1 MDDAFLL
8 LIWIAFVCMLVLGG
22 GIIRVSWLVVNGAT
36 VREAIRRID
45 E

>member
-1 MDDAFLL
+1 MDDALL
-8 LIWIAFVCMLVLGG
+8 ALIWIAFVCMVILSG
-22 GIIRVSWLVVNGAT
+22 GILRVSWLVVNGAT

>member
-1 MDDAFLL
+1 MDDALL
-8 LIWIAFVCMLVLGG
+8 ALIWIAFLCMLVLVG
-22 GIIRVSWLVVNGAT
+22 GIIRVSWLVANGAT